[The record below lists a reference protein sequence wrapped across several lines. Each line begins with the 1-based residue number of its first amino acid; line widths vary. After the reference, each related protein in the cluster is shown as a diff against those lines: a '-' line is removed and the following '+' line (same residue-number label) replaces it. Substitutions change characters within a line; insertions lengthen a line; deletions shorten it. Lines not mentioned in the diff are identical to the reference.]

1 MDAGL
6 PFRSDLAAFVPG
18 VGFRVVVVGD
28 CQCAIDDRPA
38 VGKDGDLIGP
48 RPGDCPRAPGLDP
61 ALFAFWPVAAG
72 AALSA
77 TPATGG
83 ADLAAVPGPA
93 AGLLLLSAVLALA
106 LARPVARAACA
117 FGDWFTAERGT
128 GPGQNGWV

>member
-38 VGKDGDLIGP
+38 AGKGGDLVGP
-48 RPGDCPRAPGLDP
+48 RPGDCPRAPGLVP
-61 ALFAFWPVAAG
+61 ALFSFWPVAAG
-72 AALSA
+72 
-77 TPATGG
+77 
-83 ADLAAVPGPA
+83 
-93 AGLLLLSAVLALA
+93 
-106 LARPVARAACA
+106 AACA